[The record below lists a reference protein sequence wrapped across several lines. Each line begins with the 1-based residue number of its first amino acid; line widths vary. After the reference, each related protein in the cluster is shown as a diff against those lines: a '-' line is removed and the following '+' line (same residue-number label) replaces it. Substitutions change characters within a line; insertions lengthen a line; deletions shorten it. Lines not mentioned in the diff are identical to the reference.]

1 MRVRRAVPLLCL
13 ASALAACASAP
24 PVVREPGPRY
34 TCCEAG
40 EVDRV
45 YQAGETLTIHWIVDP
60 AARISGE
67 VELNAHMTVIA
78 IPPTAPSHPLLGV
91 RG

>member
-1 MRVRRAVPLLCL
+1 VTACVPRLT
-13 ASALAACASAP
+13 
-24 PVVREPGPRY
+24 RY
-34 TCCEAG
+34 TTRTLTDCRLTDARLTRG
-40 EVDRV
+40 MLRSEVDRV